1 MKKILNNTKIKY
13 LLVAD
18 SKLYKVTD
26 IDFSNLTLSA
36 SECDMQISDV
46 PTEEIFRLEDFK
58 EFHVKL
64 HNWHGNVVNFADFL
78 KNRNLVS

>member
-1 MKKILNNTKIKY
+1 M
-13 LLVAD
+13 D
-18 SKLYKVTD
+18 KLYKVTD

-46 PTEEIFRLEDFK
+46 PDGKLFKVEDFK

-64 HNWHGNVVNFADFL
+64 HNWHGNIVDFVEYV
-78 KNRNLVS
+78 KNRKSKPLECP